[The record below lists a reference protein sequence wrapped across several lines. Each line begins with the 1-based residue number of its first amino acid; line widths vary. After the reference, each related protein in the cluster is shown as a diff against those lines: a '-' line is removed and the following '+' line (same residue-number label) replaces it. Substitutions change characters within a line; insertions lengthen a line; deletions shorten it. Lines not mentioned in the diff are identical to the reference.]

1 MSFTDIKESRAKN
14 KESRTKKLN
23 MSFQEDSEI
32 NFASFPADQLI
43 ELSYV
48 SQAANDMGV
57 LGLMNL
63 LEDAAHKNKRNG
75 ITGVLFY
82 DNCIFGQIIEGYPQQ
97 IELIW
102 QAISADHRHK
112 DLQVLDISSLEKRR
126 FSNWSM
132 KFFGSD
138 EISQYVPELK
148 MGLRDGQANLPDE
161 ILTLMR
167 SVSNQNDEAK
177 HQDAISYRP
186 PL

>member
-1 MSFTDIKESRAKN
+1 MSFV
-14 KESRTKKLN
+14 
-23 MSFQEDSEI
+23 EDSEI
-32 NFASFPADQLI
+32 NFASFPTDQLI

-48 SQAANDMGV
+48 SEATNDMGI

-63 LEDAAHKNKRNG
+63 LEDAVHKNKRNG

-82 DNCIFGQIIEGYPQQ
+82 DNRIFGQIIEGYPQH
-97 IELIW
+97 IEIIW
-102 QAISADHRHK
+102 KAISADPRHK
-112 DLQVLDISSLEKRR
+112 EVQVLDINPLQKRR

-132 KFFGSD
+132 KFYGSD

-148 MGLRDGQANLPDE
+148 MGLRDTHDNLPNE

-167 SVSNQNDEAK
+167 SLSNQNDEAK
-177 HQDAISYRP
+177 HQDAITHRP

>member
-1 MSFTDIKESRAKN
+1 MSFV
-14 KESRTKKLN
+14 
-23 MSFQEDSEI
+23 EDSEI

-48 SQAANDMGV
+48 SKATNDMGI

-63 LEDAAHKNKRNG
+63 LEDAVHKNKRNG

-82 DNCIFGQIIEGYPQQ
+82 DNLIFGQILEGYPQHV
-97 IELIW
+97 ELIW
-102 QAISADHRHK
+102 KAIIADPRHSE
-112 DLQVLDISSLEKRR
+112 LQVLDISPLQKRR

-132 KFFGSD
+132 KFYGSD

-148 MGLRDGQANLPDE
+148 MGLRDTNATLPGE

-167 SVSNQNDEAK
+167 SVSDQNDEVK
-177 HQDAISYRP
+177 QQDQ
-186 PL
+186 

>member
-1 MSFTDIKESRAKN
+1 MNKEQRTKN
-14 KESRTKKLN
+14 KEQRSKKLN
-23 MSFQEDSEI
+23 MPFQEDSEI

-48 SQAANDMGV
+48 SQAANDMGI

-63 LEDAAHKNKRNG
+63 LEEAVHKNKRNG

-82 DNCIFGQIIEGYPQQ
+82 DNRIFGQIMEGYPQHV
-97 IELIW
+97 ELIW
-102 QAISADHRHK
+102 KAISADTRHSEV
-112 DLQVLDISSLEKRR
+112 QVLDISPLQKRR

-132 KFFGSD
+132 KFYGSD

-148 MGLRDGQANLPDE
+148 MGLRDANASLPSE

-177 HQDAISYRP
+177 HQDAITHRP